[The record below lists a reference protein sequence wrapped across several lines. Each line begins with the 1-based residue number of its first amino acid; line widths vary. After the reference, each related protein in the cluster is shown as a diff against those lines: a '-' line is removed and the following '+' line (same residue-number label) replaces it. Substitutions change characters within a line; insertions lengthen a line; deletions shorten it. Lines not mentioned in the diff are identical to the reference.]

1 MQNYPSTRNRIFVR
15 GRSPLRGRLR
25 SKTLVT
31 VRFSCLL
38 QNKITP
44 RKENRNP
51 YCWGT
56 NYCTIWLKLTPKLRQ
71 NCTQKTRHPRR
82 PKLAAARSAAA
93 NFVRR
98 LCRVFCARQ
107 PGVISGN
114 FQPNR
119 AIICPSTVTLA
130 GCIEIGW
137 FLDRSAP
144 FFTQIP
150 NLASKSIFR
159 KIVIFSRANAPAR
172 LLRSKTLV
180 NAYFFV
186 CVFLFHKNTQ
196 QLLNKGTQKRK
207 LITLAGCIEISRN
220 KSTFFGAV
228 ILHFSRIF
236 TKKP

>member
-1 MQNYPSTRNRIFVR
+1 MFQVFFPVGYRKKTWKIEKRRPVR
-15 GRSPLRGRLR
+15 AGYGR
-25 SKTLVT
+25 
-31 VRFSCLL
+31 
-38 QNKITP
+38 
-44 RKENRNP
+44 
-51 YCWGT
+51 GT
-56 NYCTIWLKLTPKLRQ
+56 NYCTIWLKITPKLRQ

-98 LCRVFCARQ
+98 LCRVFCVQFWR
-107 PGVISGN
+107 N

-150 NLASKSIFR
+150 NLASKSMFR
-159 KIVIFSRANAPAR
+159 KNVIFSRANAPAR

-180 NAYFFV
+180 NAYFQGFS
-186 CVFLFHKNTQ
+186 LI
-196 QLLNKGTQKRK
+196 K
-207 LITLAGCIEISRN
+207 L
-220 KSTFFGAV
+220 
-228 ILHFSRIF
+228 
-236 TKKP
+236 